1 MADDTTSESDTAET
15 QRPATAKATSRGHP
29 GQAGRRRDRAQGE
42 GSESRK
48 SLPRRALNPLPA
60 TVEPVVVVV
69 EDDAADI
76 TATAMAFAAPTTSDA
91 LAPTAVAPTA
101 PSLLSLIG
109 TVIFNLYAF
118 ATRLVG
124 GPAMVPP
131 GSSVTVR
138 QSTLHIDCGD
148 GYDVPADWYIPAAG
162 PEPPTRLI
170 YLQHG
175 FLAAGPWYSYTAATL
190 AEQTNSIVVAPSF
203 TSNFLACDAC
213 WLGAPPM
220 HKAVADLFEDGNTAL
235 ADSLRATGYAG
246 ALPQRVVL
254 MGHSLGGGLVAG
266 TAGYMVENGTVGKL
280 AGVVMLD
287 GVGLDG
293 SMTASLK
300 LVPEEIPIYQLAA
313 PAYFWNQNGVGSTA
327 LQQARPDRFIG
338 VVLEGGSHV
347 DAMRGGN
354 PLIQFSQELVAGFTE
369 ARNVE
374 AAKILMVGW
383 VNDMFDP
390 TQEPEGIYGDPGEQI
405 TIDTPA
411 GVAIAIALPSSLT
424 KWHLFNLLQ
433 PFVALGNAFFTFEP
447 TCVTETMS
455 VSRCQGSMAA

>member
-1 MADDTTSESDTAET
+1 
-15 QRPATAKATSRGHP
+15 
-29 GQAGRRRDRAQGE
+29 
-42 GSESRK
+42 
-48 SLPRRALNPLPA
+48 
-60 TVEPVVVVV
+60 
-69 EDDAADI
+69 
-76 TATAMAFAAPTTSDA
+76 
-91 LAPTAVAPTA
+91 
-101 PSLLSLIG
+101 
-109 TVIFNLYAF
+109 
-118 ATRLVG
+118 
-124 GPAMVPP
+124 
-131 GSSVTVR
+131 
-138 QSTLHIDCGD
+138 
-148 GYDVPADWYIPAAG
+148 
-162 PEPPTRLI
+162 
-170 YLQHG
+170 
-175 FLAAGPWYSYTAATL
+175 
-190 AEQTNSIVVAPSF
+190 
-203 TSNFLACDAC
+203 
-213 WLGAPPM
+213 
-220 HKAVADLFEDGNTAL
+220 
-235 ADSLRATGYAG
+235 
-246 ALPQRVVL
+246 
-254 MGHSLGGGLVAG
+254 
-266 TAGYMVENGTVGKL
+266 MVENGTVGKL

-390 TQEPEGIYGDPGEQI
+390 TQEPEGIYADPGEQI

-411 GVAIAIALPSSLT
+411 GEAIAIALPSSLT

-447 TCVTETMS
+447 TCVTETTS